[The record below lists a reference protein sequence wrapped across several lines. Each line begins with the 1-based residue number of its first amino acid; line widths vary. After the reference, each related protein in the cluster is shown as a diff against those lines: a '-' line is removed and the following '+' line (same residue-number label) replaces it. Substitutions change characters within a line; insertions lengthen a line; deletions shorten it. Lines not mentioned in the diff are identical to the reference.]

1 MTVFVTD
8 QAGKP
13 IPDVKTSVVDGPV
26 DRSGTTDKDGVVR
39 LSALKP
45 GTFRLRFES
54 KNYIAFEREIAVRAG
69 QPVEVEVTLNAAPA
83 TAAPPPPAQAPAPPL
98 QPSPVSGDESVGRAH
113 AQYLADWI
121 DQNLIGRN
129 EPKKETV
136 VGETKGAVASVL
148 QVRDPVKDRSNA
160 DSDEFL
166 YVIAGDGAVRVGGT
180 TESVTAGWFIVVP
193 RGTRYTVERRGRNP
207 LIVLVVVAPGKP

>member
-13 IPDVKTSVVDGPV
+13 IPDVRLSVVDGPV
-26 DRSGTTDKDGVVR
+26 DRSGTTDKDGIVR
-39 LSALKP
+39 LSALRP
-45 GTFRLRFES
+45 GTFRLRFEAKS
-54 KNYIAFEREIAVRAG
+54 YIAFEREVTVRAG
-69 QPVEVEVTLNAAPA
+69 QPAEIEVTLNPAPA
-83 TAAPPPPAQAPAPPL
+83 TAAPPPPVQAPAPPP
-98 QPSPVSGDESVGRAH
+98 QPLPVSGDESGGRAQ

-121 DQNLIGRN
+121 DQNLIGRS

-136 VGETKGAVASVL
+136 VGQTKGAVASVL

-180 TESVTAGWFIVVP
+180 TENVTAGWFIMVP
-193 RGTRYTVERRGRNP
+193 RGTKYTVERRGRNP
-207 LIVLVVVAPGKP
+207 LVMLVVAAPGKP